1 MVRACTTLVC
11 GLSAVPASS
20 LLKNLDN
27 ILSLIAHEIS
37 CDMTSATGTPFKLDV
52 DELAQSLFLVF
63 GQSEPNFPEIPTE
76 EVRPRNYSN

>member
-11 GLSAVPASS
+11 DLSAVPASS

-37 CDMTSATGTPFKLDV
+37 CDMTSATGARFKLDV

-63 GQSEPNFPEIPTE
+63 GQSELNFPEIPME
-76 EVRPRNYSN
+76 EVRLSN